1 VKALLRVDD
10 KKELSNPPRVQEK
23 ELNFVFKVNI
33 IEGNRNLNIVVLK
46 FGGTSVADVP
56 QIKKISYKIK
66 SEVDKGNKVI
76 VVVSAMSGVTNN
88 LIELVNNTSELA
100 PYSEYDVVLSSG
112 EQVTAALLT
121 IALNN
126 LNIKGRSW
134 LGWQVPIIT
143 ENTYGKAVIEE
154 IKTLNI
160 LESFKNNEVAIIS
173 GFQGISS
180 ENRITTLGR
189 GGSDTSA
196 VAIAAAFSAER
207 CDIYTDVDGVYTTDP
222 RIVKSAKKLE
232 SITYEEMLELASQG
246 AKVLQ
251 TRSVAL
257 GMKYGVNLRVLSSF
271 EDLPGTHILK
281 EGSYMEKSEIS
292 GIAHSLNEAK
302 VTLSGV
308 PDKPGQAAQIFSAL
322 ADLSINVDMI
332 VQSSSINEGSTDIT
346 FTIPETDLKLAERT
360 IKKTQEK
367 IGFKKFISET
377 NVVKISV
384 VGNAMRTQSGVAKTM
399 FETLAKNQINIHVI
413 STSEIKISVLISS
426 DYYELA
432 MRSLHSA
439 FGLDA

>member
-1 VKALLRVDD
+1 MK
-10 KKELSNPPRVQEK
+10 
-23 ELNFVFKVNI
+23 
-33 IEGNRNLNIVVLK
+33 IVVLK

-56 QIKKISYKIK
+56 QIKKISHKIK

-88 LIELVNNTSELA
+88 LVELVKNTSELA
-100 PYSEYDVVLSSG
+100 SSSEYDVVLSSG
-112 EQVTAALLT
+112 EQVTSALLT

-143 ENTYGKAVIEE
+143 DNTHSKAVIDK
-154 IKTLNI
+154 IKTSNI
-160 LESFKNNEVAIIS
+160 LNSFKKNDIAIVS
-173 GFQGISS
+173 GFQGLSS

-189 GGSDTSA
+189 GGSDTTA
-196 VAIAAAFSAER
+196 VAIAAAFNALR

-222 RIVKSAKKLE
+222 RIVKSAKKLDY
-232 SITYEEMLELASQG
+232 ITYEEMLELASQG

-271 EDLPGTHILK
+271 EDKPGTFILK
-281 EGSYMEKSEIS
+281 ERGNMEKSEIS

-302 VTLSGV
+302 ITLSGV
-308 PDKPGQAAQIFSAL
+308 PDKPGQAAQIFSSL
-322 ADLSINVDMI
+322 AEHSINVDMI

-346 FTIPETDLKLAERT
+346 FTIPETDLILAEKIT
-360 IKKTQEK
+360 NKIQEK
-367 IGFKKFISET
+367 IGFKNFISET
-377 NVVKISV
+377 KVVKVSV
-384 VGNAMRTQSGVAKTM
+384 IGNAMRTQSGIAKTM

-439 FGLDA
+439 FGLDANVIK

>member
-1 VKALLRVDD
+1 M
-10 KKELSNPPRVQEK
+10 
-23 ELNFVFKVNI
+23 
-33 IEGNRNLNIVVLK
+33 NIVVLK

-66 SEVDKGNKVI
+66 SEVDQGNKVI

-88 LIELVNNTSELA
+88 LVELVKSTSELA
-100 PYSEYDVVLSSG
+100 SYSEYDVVLSTG
-112 EQVTAALLT
+112 EQVTSALLT
-121 IALNN
+121 IALND
-126 LNIKGRSW
+126 LSIKGRSW
-134 LGWQVPIIT
+134 LGWQVPIMT
-143 ENTYGKAVIEE
+143 DNTHSKAVINE
-154 IKTLNI
+154 IKTSNI
-160 LESFKNNEVAIIS
+160 LNSFKKNDVAIIS
-173 GFQGISS
+173 GFQGLSF

-189 GGSDTSA
+189 GGSDTTA
-196 VAIAAAFSAER
+196 VAIAAAISAER

-222 RIVKSAKKLE
+222 RIVKSAKKLDY
-232 SITYEEMLELASQG
+232 ITYEEMLELASQG

-271 EDLPGTHILK
+271 EDKPGTFIMK
-281 EGSYMEKSEIS
+281 ERDNMEKSEIS

-302 VTLSGV
+302 ITLSGV
-308 PDKPGQAAQIFSAL
+308 PDKPGQAAQIFSSL
-322 ADLSINVDMI
+322 AEHSINVDMI

-346 FTIPETDLKLAERT
+346 FTIPETDLTLAEKT
-360 IKKTQEK
+360 IKKIQEK
-367 IGFKKFISET
+367 IGFKNFISET
-377 NVVKISV
+377 KVVKISV
-384 VGNAMRTQSGVAKTM
+384 VGNAMRTQSGIAKTM
-399 FETLAKNQINIHVI
+399 FETLANNQINIHVI

>member
-1 VKALLRVDD
+1 M
-10 KKELSNPPRVQEK
+10 
-23 ELNFVFKVNI
+23 
-33 IEGNRNLNIVVLK
+33 VLK

-66 SEVDKGNKVI
+66 SEVDEGNKVI

-88 LIELVNNTSELA
+88 LIELVNNASELA

-322 ADLSINVDMI
+322 ADHSINVDMI

>member
-1 VKALLRVDD
+1 
-10 KKELSNPPRVQEK
+10 
-23 ELNFVFKVNI
+23 
-33 IEGNRNLNIVVLK
+33 LNIVVLK

-66 SEVDKGNKVI
+66 SEIDQGNKVI

-88 LIELVNNTSELA
+88 LVELVKSTSELA
-100 PYSEYDVVLSSG
+100 SYSEYDVVLSTG
-112 EQVTAALLT
+112 EQVTSALLT
-121 IALNN
+121 IALDD
-126 LNIKGRSW
+126 LSIKGRSW
-134 LGWQVPIIT
+134 LGWQVPIMTDIT
-143 ENTYGKAVIEE
+143 HSKAVIDE
-154 IKTLNI
+154 IKTSNI
-160 LESFKNNEVAIIS
+160 LNSFKKNDVAIIS
-173 GFQGISS
+173 GFQGLSS

-189 GGSDTSA
+189 GGSDTTA
-196 VAIAAAFSAER
+196 VAIAAAFNAER

-222 RIVKSAKKLE
+222 RIVKSAKKLDY
-232 SITYEEMLELASQG
+232 ITYEEMLELASQG

-271 EDLPGTHILK
+271 EDKPGTFIMK
-281 EGSYMEKSEIS
+281 ERDNMEKSEIS

-302 VTLSGV
+302 ITLSGV
-308 PDKPGQAAQIFSAL
+308 PDKPGQAAQIFSSL
-322 ADLSINVDMI
+322 AEHSINVDMI

-346 FTIPETDLKLAERT
+346 FTIPETDLILAEKT
-360 IKKTQEK
+360 IKKIQEK
-367 IGFKKFISET
+367 IGFKNFISET
-377 NVVKISV
+377 KVVKISV
-384 VGNAMRTQSGVAKTM
+384 VGNAMRTQSGIAKTM
-399 FETLAKNQINIHVI
+399 FETLANNQINIHVI

>member
-1 VKALLRVDD
+1 M
-10 KKELSNPPRVQEK
+10 
-23 ELNFVFKVNI
+23 
-33 IEGNRNLNIVVLK
+33 VLK

-322 ADLSINVDMI
+322 ADHSINVDMI

>member
-1 VKALLRVDD
+1 
-10 KKELSNPPRVQEK
+10 
-23 ELNFVFKVNI
+23 
-33 IEGNRNLNIVVLK
+33 LNIVVLK

-66 SEVDKGNKVI
+66 SEIDQGNKVI

-88 LIELVNNTSELA
+88 LVELVKSTSELA
-100 PYSEYDVVLSSG
+100 SYSEYDVVLSTG
-112 EQVTAALLT
+112 EQVTSALLT
-121 IALNN
+121 IALND
-126 LNIKGRSW
+126 LSIKGRSW
-134 LGWQVPIIT
+134 LGWQVPIMT
-143 ENTYGKAVIEE
+143 DNTHSKAVINE
-154 IKTLNI
+154 IKTSNI
-160 LESFKNNEVAIIS
+160 LNSFKKNDVAIIS
-173 GFQGISS
+173 GFQGLSS

-189 GGSDTSA
+189 GGSDTTA
-196 VAIAAAFSAER
+196 VAIAAAFNAER

-222 RIVKSAKKLE
+222 RIVKSAKKLDY
-232 SITYEEMLELASQG
+232 ITYEEMLELASQG

-271 EDLPGTHILK
+271 EDKPGTFIMK
-281 EGSYMEKSEIS
+281 ERDNMEKSEIS

-302 VTLSGV
+302 ITLSGV
-308 PDKPGQAAQIFSAL
+308 PDKPGQAAQIFSSL
-322 ADLSINVDMI
+322 AEHSINVDMI

-346 FTIPETDLKLAERT
+346 FTIPETDLILAEKT
-360 IKKTQEK
+360 IKKIQEK
-367 IGFKKFISET
+367 IGFKNFISET
-377 NVVKISV
+377 KVVKISV
-384 VGNAMRTQSGVAKTM
+384 VGNAMRTQSGIAKTM
-399 FETLAKNQINIHVI
+399 FETLANNQINIHVI